1 MMKFQEGFVYHIKD
15 EYFAKVNDDR
25 LMQNKESGSYRPTF
39 FCMRDHINVGL
50 LWVVPMSSRI
60 EKFQAIHDKQ
70 QAKYGKCLTIV
81 LGEYDGKQSA
91 FLLQN
96 MFPVTEQYLD
106 HIHTRNGNP
115 VPVKYTI
122 AQEVRSNMQ
131 QLRQLIIRGK
141 QVVFPNIQKL
151 EALML
156 EELHSTTQGNHRI

>member
-1 MMKFQEGFVYHIKD
+1 MKFQEGFVYHIKD

-39 FCMRDHINVGL
+39 F
-50 LWVVPMSSRI
+50 
-60 EKFQAIHDKQ
+60 
-70 QAKYGKCLTIV
+70 
-81 LGEYDGKQSA
+81 
-91 FLLQN
+91 
-96 MFPVTEQYLD
+96 
-106 HIHTRNGNP
+106 
-115 VPVKYTI
+115 
-122 AQEVRSNMQ
+122 MQ